1 MQLLNSSKNL
11 IQLLHKFSGDDF
23 KVDFNQINCFI
34 SVARTLNFSE
44 AARQNFV
51 SQSTVSRYVSEL
63 EKEFGVKL
71 FTRNHRDVMLT
82 NEGKTLLPYAIEITE
97 SLQKAKSV
105 IHRMNKGGMGKISIT
120 FDAVSGAFAQKC
132 LKRFSK
138 VYPDIAVDITEISGR
153 ENIQTLSDTAYDFH
167 FMLRDMLPEN
177 DELDSIV
184 THKDTLSLIVPKDFK
199 GIGRSLQN
207 LQNEKFILLSENISP
222 ILYMETMD
230 IFRTCHLSPNIS
242 TYDSVKAILIAV
254 GAGLG
259 ITILPTQLTKIQ
271 MCDSVKILAIDSF
284 ETDISYVMSYRKDIS
299 NPAASLFLDIVKSI
313 TKNKDLDE
321 DEEYAL

>member
-11 IQLLHKFSGDDF
+11 IQLLHKFFGDDF

-97 SLQKAKSV
+97 SFQKAKSV
-105 IHRMNKGGMGKISIT
+105 IHRINKGGMGKISIT

-132 LKRFSK
+132 LKKFSK
-138 VYPDIAVDITEISGR
+138 AYPDIAVDITEISGR

-242 TYDSVKAILIAV
+242 TYDSIKAILIAV

-271 MCDSVKILAIDSF
+271 MCDSVKILSIDSF

-313 TKNKDLDE
+313 TKNKDLDD

>member
-1 MQLLNSSKNL
+1 MHN
-11 IQLLHKFSGDDF
+11 FTGDDF

-34 SVARTLNFSE
+34 SVAKTLNFSE

-82 NEGKTLLPYAIEITE
+82 NEGKTLLPYAIEITN

-105 IHRMNKGGMGKISIT
+105 IQRMNKGGMGKISIT

-138 VYPDIAVDITEISGR
+138 LYPDIAVEITEISGR

-184 THKDTLSLIVPKDFK
+184 THKDTLSLIVPKDYK
-199 GIGRSLQN
+199 EMGRSMQY

-222 ILYMETMD
+222 ILYMEIMD

-271 MCDSVKILAIDSF
+271 MCENVKILTIDTF
-284 ETDISYVMSYRKDIS
+284 ETDISYVMSYRKDFS
-299 NPAASLFLDIVKSI
+299 NPAASLFLNIVKDI
-313 TKNKDLDE
+313 TKNKDLE
-321 DEEYAL
+321 KDEEYAL